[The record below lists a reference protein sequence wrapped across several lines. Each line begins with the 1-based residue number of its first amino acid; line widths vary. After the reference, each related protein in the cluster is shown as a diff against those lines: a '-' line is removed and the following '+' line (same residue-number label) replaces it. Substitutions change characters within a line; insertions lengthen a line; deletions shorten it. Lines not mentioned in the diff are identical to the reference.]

1 MMGKFFIGIRFVII
15 VLFFS
20 LLVLGCGKDEKPE
33 AAKAVSK
40 KVVSK
45 KITTNNAKKI
55 ARSVPPQKALT
66 KSPPHHKP
74 GKNEKNKEKIESEM
88 ALSLAA
94 PAIFYNPQGKI
105 DPFEPIFRDKPA
117 VEKVSGGEKRRIR
130 VPRTPLEKIALNQLT
145 LTAVILRKGGNN
157 RALVEE
163 ASGKGYVV
171 KKGTSMGT
179 RWGRVVEIKK
189 EVVVVEEETENMLG
203 EVVLNRR
210 EMKLQKPFGDD

>member
-1 MMGKFFIGIRFVII
+1 MMGKFFVGIRFVII

-20 LLVLGCGKDEKPE
+20 LVALGCGKDEKPE
-33 AAKAVSK
+33 AAKVVSK

-45 KITTNNAKKI
+45 KATANNAGKI
-55 ARSVPPQKALT
+55 EKSKA
-66 KSPPHHKP
+66 
-74 GKNEKNKEKIESEM
+74 KIESEM
-88 ALSLAA
+88 VLTLAP
-94 PAIFYNPQGKI
+94 PAIFYDPQGKI
-105 DPFEPIFRDKPA
+105 DPFEPVFRDKPA
-117 VEKVSGGEKRRIR
+117 VEKVLGKSRRMR

-145 LTAVILRKGGNN
+145 LTAVILRRGGNN

-163 ASGKGYVV
+163 ASGKGYVI
-171 KKGTSMGT
+171 KKGTSIGT

-189 EVVVVEEETENMLG
+189 EMVVVEEETENMLG